1 MIASLEEDTMKINK
15 HVYSFSLFVFPMT
28 RYYAELWSIA
38 LVPSKCVF
46 FFSFFFPKDEKV
58 GSGTGKRMG
67 GGGIAPRTEK
77 DLNENNQKA
86 IVTKEISGRRINNK

>member
-1 MIASLEEDTMKINK
+1 MCI
-15 HVYSFSLFVFPMT
+15 
-28 RYYAELWSIA
+28 
-38 LVPSKCVF
+38 
-46 FFSFFFPKDEKV
+46 FFSFFFPKDGKV

-86 IVTKEISGRRINNK
+86 IVTKEISGKRINNK